1 MSWMSVLVRAI
12 YLAVFG
18 GCFYYLTYGLK
29 RRVSAAISLPVLLAG
44 LLLLYQPFERT
55 LAATLVRYLIF
66 VIFYALWALAFLNIS
81 ASYALYLSV
90 FYTIL
95 MGVWFSCVQIVFRY
109 FDWENRPALVAAAGL
124 CRAGSVVLM
133 KKRGVEIADGRTIG
147 IYELL
152 IGTFPAATC
161 FLANL
166 VIYEYMDELN
176 ALRSVRGTATI
187 QLLVVFF
194 GLSAL
199 LILVGTESYFK
210 MSKYKQESES
220 AANQLNMQYQLF
232 LKEKQND
239 EAMRGMYHDMR
250 NHLAVLEKM
259 AGTEAVSAYVSGLHG
274 AFSEIEPQF
283 QTGNATVDLIL
294 SMKQQICREKGIE
307 LTAYLSL
314 RQLDFL
320 SPVEI
325 CTLFANC
332 IDNAIEAV
340 QNEGIQTRYI
350 HLSGGEMNGNLVV
363 KAENPYS
370 HKLIMENGAYRSTK
384 NDQAAHGY
392 GLMNIRRI
400 VEKHNGAL
408 TIRTEDGRFVLVW
421 MIPVPRKGE

>member
-1 MSWMSVLVRAI
+1 MSWTSVLVRAI

-66 VIFYALWALAFLNIS
+66 VIFYALWALAVLNIS

-109 FDWENRPALVAAAGL
+109 FGWENRPALVAAAGL

-220 AANQLNMQYQLF
+220 AALPSRSASSIVSV
-232 LKEKQND
+232 KS
-239 EAMRGMYHDMR
+239 RS
-250 NHLAVLEKM
+250 
-259 AGTEAVSAYVSGLHG
+259 VSAS
-274 AFSEIEPQF
+274 
-283 QTGNATVDLIL
+283 
-294 SMKQQICREKGIE
+294 
-307 LTAYLSL
+307 
-314 RQLDFL
+314 
-320 SPVEI
+320 
-325 CTLFANC
+325 
-332 IDNAIEAV
+332 
-340 QNEGIQTRYI
+340 
-350 HLSGGEMNGNLVV
+350 
-363 KAENPYS
+363 
-370 HKLIMENGAYRSTK
+370 
-384 NDQAAHGY
+384 
-392 GLMNIRRI
+392 
-400 VEKHNGAL
+400 
-408 TIRTEDGRFVLVW
+408 
-421 MIPVPRKGE
+421 